1 MATLKEIRESLE
13 AQLKDRGADVLHFQ
27 SLLDD
32 YMFFYRQAKKMQAD
46 VKKNGMTITA
56 KSAAGKE
63 YDKENPAIKAAVMY
77 NKQQLAILKE
87 MGLTTETCRPP
98 GEDDGDL

>member
-27 SLLDD
+27 ALLDD

-46 VKKNGMTITA
+46 VKKNGTTITA